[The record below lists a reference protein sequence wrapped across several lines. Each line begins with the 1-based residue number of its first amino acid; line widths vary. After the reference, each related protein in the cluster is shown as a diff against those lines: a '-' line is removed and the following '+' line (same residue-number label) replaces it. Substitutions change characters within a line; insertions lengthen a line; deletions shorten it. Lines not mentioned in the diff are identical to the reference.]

1 MYDRGTAP
9 AFHVWKVPTG
19 LVQLH
24 CHVSQEILRTLRTK
38 EQAEGKEGN
47 KTSGALSKTGMKTRE
62 KNGAHG
68 HQLSLEGGDSSTW
81 VRRKPEIENIPLQTS
96 SSMSPG
102 AKLPNTPALRSDD
115 STSPQLAVGEF
126 KESDAGALILLLH

>member
-1 MYDRGTAP
+1 M
-9 AFHVWKVPTG
+9 
-19 LVQLH
+19 
-24 CHVSQEILRTLRTK
+24 K

-68 HQLSLEGGDSSTW
+68 HQLSLEGGDSLTW

-96 SSMSPG
+96 SCMFP
-102 AKLPNTPALRSDD
+102 DD

-126 KESDAGALILLLH
+126 KESDAGALILILH